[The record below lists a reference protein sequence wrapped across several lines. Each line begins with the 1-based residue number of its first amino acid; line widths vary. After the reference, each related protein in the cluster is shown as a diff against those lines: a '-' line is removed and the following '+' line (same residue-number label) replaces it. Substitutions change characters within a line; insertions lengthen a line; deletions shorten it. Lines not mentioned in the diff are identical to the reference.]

1 MILSLAIAHIKN
13 SFKRIYFP
21 KYINIILQNFQEHNT
36 KLKIGKNFLNFFLK
50 IKNSAY
56 NFLNVLKRYEKRLD
70 KNAKKDI
77 MNYELFSEYHIRNFL
92 LYNEGFCQKRA
103 FLEKCGL
110 QFECYNSLPLLT
122 ENSTCVFE
130 TGDRRAG
137 VFKRGDAFGKMIAV

>member
-13 SFKRIYFP
+13 NFKHIYFP
-21 KYINIILQNFQEHNT
+21 KIYKYYIT
-36 KLKIGKNFLNFFLK
+36 KLSRTQYQIENWQKFSQLFLK

-70 KNAKKDI
+70 KNTKKDI

-122 ENSTCVFE
+122 ENSPCVFE